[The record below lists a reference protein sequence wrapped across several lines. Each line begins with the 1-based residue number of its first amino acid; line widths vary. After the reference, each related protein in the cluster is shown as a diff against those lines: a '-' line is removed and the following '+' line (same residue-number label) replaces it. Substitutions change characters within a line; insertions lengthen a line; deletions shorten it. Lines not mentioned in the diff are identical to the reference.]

1 MLKYNR
7 CVWRRG
13 TAILD
18 GQGRPLWWEPLKQGG
33 YLCTYCREET
43 TKRRKS
49 RLWGPRGQ
57 CFPGRYKVAFVA
69 GVEAIRSTAGD
80 KVREAD
86 ESKIMRSLRRTLDL
100 VWLKGKALGG
110 FWVGEYD
117 LGSIWP
123 SGLLRREWSAG
134 KEKRKLEEHGGPAA
148 ERAGDR
154 CWRAVLAI
162 HLMNSFTPSTSQPH
176 QPSSDTSPDHTRPL
190 TTHYIKQCSVSLPAC
205 FYDHTDS
212 IIFIIICSH
221 PTYLFPFVPISH
233 VKTTIYKRGDLLCLV
248 SWAHKTIFGTL

>member
-18 GQGRPLWWEPLKQGG
+18 DQGRPLWWEPLKQGG

-176 QPSSDTSPDHTRPL
+176 QPSSDTSPDHTL
-190 TTHYIKQCSVSLPAC
+190 HKAVLCLPASL
-205 FYDHTDS
+205 FLWPHWLNNIHHYLQS
-212 IIFIIICSH
+212 
-221 PTYLFPFVPISH
+221 PYLFVSFCSYFPCKNYNLQERGSPLSCVLSTQNNLRHIVSSH
-233 VKTTIYKRGDLLCLV
+233 
-248 SWAHKTIFGTL
+248 